1 MEKDLTNEEMEVL
14 SLYRKFSY
22 KAINQL
28 LTTDAEEDIALISNE
43 DEEKELEEN
52 IINYSK
58 MNVVKNL
65 KTIKSIYSLM
75 LKMFYKRIDK
85 KDWAFSRGT
94 GIEESD
100 KIKNEMYIDRILSA
114 SCDKA
119 KAKEYAVKNKIP
131 VVLNILGTSE
141 VPFLDVDQILG
152 SSNGNQEILISP
164 FTKVEKLEEAQD
176 ITLPNGRLSKVYNLY
191 LSKQVLNQMNEEEKS
206 GLYTYIISNADLVNS
221 KLKSCVSMDKE
232 NNKNY
237 DNIRKLENL
246 LSKYEA
252 ELDKKEQDE
261 VSNEE
266 IEEDLANIARVNK
279 ELESLKD
286 NASKLY
292 EKRKEECNFITNWKK
307 SVTVYVMAES
317 AELDELYQAKKNV
330 TDEMQSEKM
339 ARLEE
344 EIKKKQEKMNEDS
357 LNEII
362 KAVKEECN
370 ENIAETEKLINEI
383 KGLIL
388 KQQNHAKIAGNLGTS
403 YSALNNG
410 FEMKKY
416 AEELNGLVKQIAEKV
431 QNLCE
436 KENRVILDE
445 KLLEISK
452 TNIQI
457 NTLIN
462 YLNNPKSS
470 IGKAKVTRFD
480 EMAIVEENALKK
492 GVAQEILNIR
502 AEAELKKLKDDIEI
516 IEEKSTFKKVLGMIT
531 GRNKIDEIMLE
542 QIEIRQKA
550 IRKTL
555 AKKLELSKNYSIHEL
570 IAEIEMFQKDNE
582 DDELIEDEVFK
593 LISLGQE
600 IRRNF
605 VVSDAKVDEII
616 NKKEAKNLPIEYKKI
631 SKKELIEIE
640 TYRFLNKY
648 GYDIDLEKTEPP
660 YQDTMANEIYRIIE
674 YINSSKILS
683 EI

>member
-22 KAINQL
+22 RTINQL
-28 LTTDAEEDIALISNE
+28 LTTDAEEDIVLISNE
-43 DEEKELEEN
+43 EEKEEN
-52 IINYSK
+52 SISYSK
-58 MNVVKNL
+58 MNVIKNL

-75 LKMFYKRIDK
+75 LKMFYKKIDK
-85 KDWAFSRGT
+85 KDWSFSRGT
-94 GIEESD
+94 GIEESN

-114 SCDKA
+114 TTDIS
-119 KAKEYAVKNKIP
+119 KAKEYAVKNNMP

-141 VPFLDVDQILG
+141 VPFLDVDQVLG
-152 SSNGNQEILISP
+152 SSNGNHEILISP

-191 LSKQVLNQMNEEEKS
+191 LSKQVLSQMNEEEKN
-206 GLYTYIISNADLVNS
+206 GLYTYIVSNADLANE
-221 KLKSCVSMDKE
+221 KLKSCVSLDKE
-232 NNKNY
+232 NDTNY
-237 DNIRKLENL
+237 ENIRKLENL

-261 VSNEE
+261 VSTKE

-286 NASKLY
+286 NTSKIF

-307 SVTVYVMAES
+307 SVTVYVMAEC
-317 AELDELYQAKKNV
+317 AELDELYEAKKNV
-330 TDEMQSEKM
+330 SDEMQNEKM
-339 ARLEE
+339 AKLEE
-344 EIKKKQEKMNEDS
+344 EIKKKQEKINEDS
-357 LNEII
+357 LNSII
-362 KAVKEECN
+362 KAVKEECK
-370 ENIAETEKLINEI
+370 ENVDATNKLINEI
-383 KGLIL
+383 NGLIL
-388 KQQNHAKIAGNLGTS
+388 KQQNHAKIAGSLGTN

-416 AEELNGLVKQIAEKV
+416 AEELNGLTKQIAEKV
-431 QNLCE
+431 DELCE
-436 KENRVILDE
+436 KENRIILDE

-452 TNIQI
+452 INIQI

-462 YLNNPKSS
+462 YLNNPKTS

-480 EMAIVEENALKK
+480 EMAIVEENALKR
-492 GVAQEILNIR
+492 GIAQEILNIR

-516 IEEKSTFKKVLGMIT
+516 IEEKSTFKKVIGVIT
-531 GRNKIDEIMLE
+531 GRNKIDEVMLD
-542 QIEIRQKA
+542 QIEVRQKA

-570 IAEIEMFQKDNE
+570 IAEIEMFKKDNE
-582 DDELIEDEVFK
+582 EDELVEDEVNN
-593 LISLGQE
+593 LVNLGQE

-616 NKKEAKNLPIEYKKI
+616 DKKEARNLPVEYKKI

-648 GYDIDLEKTEPP
+648 GYDIELGKSEPP

-674 YINSSKILS
+674 YIDSSKIL
-683 EI
+683 

>member
-22 KAINQL
+22 RAINQL

-43 DEEKELEEN
+43 EEKEEN
-52 IINYSK
+52 IISYSK
-58 MNVVKNL
+58 MNVIKNL

-85 KDWAFSRGT
+85 KEWAFSRGT
-94 GIEESD
+94 GIEESN

-114 SCDKA
+114 TTDNS
-119 KAKEYAVKNKIP
+119 KAKEYAVKNNMP
-131 VVLNILGTSE
+131 VLLNILGTSE
-141 VPFLDVDQILG
+141 VPFLDVEQVLG
-152 SSNGNQEILISP
+152 SSNGNHEILISP
-164 FTKVEKLEEAQD
+164 FTKVEKLEEAKD

-191 LSKQVLNQMNEEEKS
+191 LSKQVLNEMNEEEKN
-206 GLYTYIISNADLVNS
+206 GLYTYIVSNADLANE

-232 NNKNY
+232 NDTNY
-237 DNIRKLENL
+237 ENIRKLENL
-246 LSKYEA
+246 LSKYET
-252 ELDKKEQDE
+252 ELDKKEQDDE

-279 ELESLKD
+279 ELESIKD
-286 NASKLY
+286 KASQIY
-292 EKRKEECNFITNWKK
+292 EKRREECNFITNWKK
-307 SVTVYVMAES
+307 SVTVFVMAEC

-330 TDEMQSEKM
+330 ADEMHNEKM
-339 ARLEE
+339 AKLEE
-344 EIKKKQEKMNEDS
+344 EIKKKQEKINEDS

-362 KAVKEECN
+362 KAVKEECK
-370 ENIAETEKLINEI
+370 ENIAATDKLINEI
-383 KGLIL
+383 NGLIF
-388 KQQNHAKIAGNLGTS
+388 KQQNHTKIAGSLGTN

-416 AEELNGLVKQIAEKV
+416 AEELNGLVKQIDEKV
-431 QNLCE
+431 EDLCH
-436 KENRVILDE
+436 KENRIILDE

-480 EMAIVEENALKK
+480 EMSIVEENALKR
-492 GVAQEILNIR
+492 GLAQEILNIR

-516 IEEKSTFKKVLGMIT
+516 IEEKSTFKKVLGIIT
-531 GRNKIDEIMLE
+531 GRNKIDEVMLE
-542 QIEIRQKA
+542 QIEVRQKA

-570 IAEIEMFQKDNE
+570 IAEIEMFKKDNE
-582 DDELIEDEVFK
+582 DDELVEEEVNK
-593 LISLGQE
+593 LEELGQN

-616 NKKEAKNLPIEYKKI
+616 DKKEARNLPVEYKKI

-648 GYDIDLEKTEPP
+648 GYDIELGKSEPP
-660 YQDTMANEIYRIIE
+660 YQDTMASEIYRIIE
-674 YINSSKILS
+674 YINSSKIL
-683 EI
+683 